1 MDGKRPAI
9 DDTSCGYPGTI
20 KRQRTLLDN
29 WDSETQRPIDDI
41 PPEYHRYTIAWI
53 CALPTELVAAEAM
66 LDEKHGVFP
75 SYASY
80 GNTYTVDTNTY
91 TLGSIGGHNV
101 VITCLPAD
109 QYGTNN
115 AANVV
120 TNLIRTFP
128 STRLALMVGI
138 GGGVPSSAR
147 DIRLGDVVVGTRTM
161 QYDLGKIVAGAEIQR
176 TAIARTLHHSF
187 GKVITVL
194 RAKHDR
200 ESSHISLILKEK
212 FQKLPH
218 YGRPIDPDRLF
229 LSTYDHPESVASC
242 DDCDE
247 TKRMPRRA
255 RSDNDPAIH
264 YGAIASGNQVMKNAT
279 ERDIAARTLDV
290 VCFEME
296 AAGIMDILPC
306 LPIRGICDYADSH
319 KNKAWQ
325 RYAAAVAAAYAREL
339 LSVLPSTD
347 SGTRAV
353 SPLLDQ
359 HEKQTQLMEF
369 LRFDQMDSRRLTVKR
384 AHNKTCAWFIKHPD
398 YCAWL
403 NEEKLK
409 LHHGFLW
416 LRGKPGAGKSTIM
429 KFALSKMQK
438 DPHWSPLVISFF
450 FNARGEYLERS
461 IEGMYRSLLFQLFQG
476 YPQLRSVLCDLCST
490 QQENEGCPS
499 LDTLK
504 DLFSKAVLGVGQL
517 RLTCFIDA
525 LDECDEQQ
533 VTDMV
538 REFEDLAEEA
548 SAEEIAFRICFSSR
562 HYPYIVVKVGIS
574 MILENQEGHAQDME
588 NYVKSC
594 LRIDDPTL
602 VEYLQPEL
610 LKKAKGVFLWLILVV
625 DMLNTEYSQGGLALK
640 KRLVELPS
648 DLGALFKDILTRDS
662 KDMERLFLCVIW
674 ILCAK
679 RPLRPLELFHA
690 LWSGLSQCG
699 LVDEDPPAVTS
710 PKDKVCAKRCVISAS
725 KGLAEITNSTQP
737 TVQFIHES
745 VKDYLVKAG
754 GLTELWPDLGFD
766 WELLGHE
773 KLKLCCSAYIKHHFG
788 VAFRRPYNVHKET
801 KLPFMEYAAQHV
813 LPHADAAAAGISQR
827 QFLSEFPVQKWIS
840 IFNLFEQYKIRHYTP
855 QASLYYICSEM
866 DCSRLIPMI
875 QGGDWRRR
883 SEDRYNYPLFA
894 ALAQGN
900 SKSVAALLGT
910 SSVIYNGTNI
920 IEGLTRRRDFSDFKQ
935 RTPLSW
941 AAQNGRL
948 GMVELLLRAG
958 YNVSECDHGGLTPL
972 HRAAEQ
978 GHEAIVKILIET
990 GASVNVETMN
1000 KGLRTPLS
1008 YAAMH
1013 GREAI
1018 VKLLLQN
1025 KANVNARRENSSTV
1039 LYEAS
1044 KVGRYTVDPSEAIV
1058 KLLIENGAD
1067 VNSKHMNGD
1076 APLHSASGAG
1086 DVRIT
1091 RLLVENGA
1099 DVNAVNGGTMTAL
1112 HHACIRTRIE
1122 GDTSVKARS
1131 RPLGLIPVDMNGG
1144 LDTVLTKVDQ
1154 VITKLLVDDEPK
1166 ANHNTHGGNAA
1177 FKLVPSFSYEE
1188 IIRLLVENGAYR
1200 KPRDRRQGVPAEP
1213 WVMGPH
1219 YATAKFLLDS
1229 QANLNVLNVNG
1240 NTPLAFAVFGRDR
1253 KILQLLLEHGA
1264 KVDLS
1269 GGSITP
1275 LIYAIR
1281 LRKEDMVVDLVKHGA
1296 DVKFSDYTGMTPLT
1310 VAKEVGCSVWLIRL
1324 LERLSGI

>member
-9 DDTSCGYPGTI
+9 DDTRCGYPGTI
-20 KRQRTLLDN
+20 KRQRTAPDN
-29 WDSETQRPIDDI
+29 WDGETQRPVDDI
-41 PPEYHRYTIAWI
+41 PPEYHCYTIAWI

-66 LDEKHGVFP
+66 LDEKHDVFP

-80 GNTYTVDTNTY
+80 GNTYTADTNAY
-91 TLGSIGGHNV
+91 KLGSIEGHNV

-187 GKVITVL
+187 GKVITFL

-200 ESSHISLILKEK
+200 EPSHIPSILKEK

-218 YGRPIDPDRLF
+218 YGRPTDPDRLF

-255 RSDNDPAIH
+255 RPDNDPAIH

-339 LSVLPSTD
+339 LSILPLTD

-353 SPLLDQ
+353 SRFSPPQVLLDQ
-359 HEKQTQLMEF
+359 HEKQIQLMES
-369 LRFDQMDSRRLTVKR
+369 LKFDQMDSRRLTVKR

-403 NEEKLK
+403 NDEKLK

-429 KFALSKMQK
+429 KFAFSRMQK
-438 DPHWSPLVISFF
+438 DPHWSPLIISFF

-504 DLFSKAVLGVGQL
+504 DVFSEAVLGLGQL

-548 SAEEIAFRICFSSR
+548 SAEGIAFRICFSSR
-562 HYPYIVVKVGIS
+562 HYPYIVIKRGAT
-574 MILENQEGHAQDME
+574 MTLENQPGHTRDME
-588 NYVKSC
+588 NYVKSR
-594 LRIDDPTL
+594 LRFNNPTL
-602 VEYLQPEL
+602 VEDLQSEL
-610 LKKAKGVFLWLILVV
+610 LEKAAGVFLWLILVV
-625 DMLNTEYSQGGLALK
+625 DILNTEYSQGGLALK
-640 KRLVELPS
+640 KRLVEIPS
-648 DLGALFKDILTRDS
+648 DLGALFKNILTRDS
-662 KDMERLFLCVIW
+662 KNMEHLFLCVIW

-679 RPLRPLELFHA
+679 RPLRPKEFYHA
-690 LWSGLSQCG
+690 LWSGLSQSG
-699 LVDEDPPAVTS
+699 HVDPNPPAVTGPDAEDS
-710 PKDKVCAKRCVISAS
+710 AMRCVIGFS
-725 KGLAEITNSTQP
+725 KGLAEITKSTQP

-745 VKDYLVKAG
+745 VRDYLLKGG
-754 GLTELWPDLGFD
+754 GLAELWPDLGFD
-766 WELLGHE
+766 WELLSHE
-773 KLKLCCSAYIKHHFG
+773 KLKLCCSAYIHHLLKSEYGSEECDTMHFRFMG
-788 VAFRRPYNVHKET
+788 NTSHEVAQF
-801 KLPFMEYAAQHV
+801 PFLEYASQQV
-813 LPHADAAAAGISQR
+813 LFHADAAAAGISQH
-827 QFLSEFPVQKWIS
+827 QFLSQFPLKAWIS
-840 IFNLFEQYKIRHYTP
+840 ISNLFRKYKLTHYTP
-855 QASLYYICSEM
+855 QASLHYICSDM
-866 DCSRLIPMI
+866 DCSKLIPMI

-883 SEDRYNYPLFA
+883 SEDPYNYPLFA
-894 ALAQGN
+894 ALARGN
-900 SKSVAALLGT
+900 SKSVAALLGLP
-910 SSVIYNGTNI
+910 SVIFNGTNI
-920 IEGLTRRRDFSDFKQ
+920 MEGLTRRRDFSDWPR

-941 AAQNGRL
+941 AAQNGRH
-948 GMVELLLRAG
+948 GIVTLLLEASHDANEHDYAG
-958 YNVSECDHGGLTPL
+958 FTPL

-978 GHEAIVKILIET
+978 GHEAVVKILIEN
-990 GASVNVETMN
+990 GANVDTPDKHM
-1000 KGLRTPLS
+1000 RTPLFL
-1008 YAAMH
+1008 AVINGQEAM
-1013 GREAI
+1013 
-1018 VKLLLQN
+1018 VKVLVEN
-1025 KANVNARRENSSTV
+1025 HADANGSSERTFSTP

-1044 KVGRYTVDPSEAIV
+1044 ILCYKSEASEAIA
-1058 KLLIENGAD
+1058 KLLIEHGGNINFRLNNGNTALHTA
-1067 VNSKHMNGD
+1067 SKACN
-1076 APLHSASGAG
+1076 A
-1086 DVRIT
+1086 
-1091 RLLVENGA
+1091 RLTKFLIENGA
-1099 DVNAVNGGTMTAL
+1099 DVNAVNRNNRTAL
-1112 HHACIRTRIE
+1112 HYVCKRTVIE
-1122 GDTSVKARS
+1122 DYLNEERDP
-1131 RPLGLIPVDMNGG
+1131 RGLIILGEHGG
-1144 LDTVLTKVDQ
+1144 LDIALQKIDQ
-1154 VITKLLVDDEPK
+1154 VITKLLIDGEPK
-1166 ANHNTHGGNAA
+1166 ASSGTHTGKTG
-1177 FKLVPSFSYEE
+1177 FKLAPSFSYEE
-1188 IIRLLVENGAYR
+1188 MVRLLIENKAYVEAANDGRAAHLSDKQEHGR
-1200 KPRDRRQGVPAEP
+1200 
-1213 WVMGPH
+1213 H
-1219 YATAKFLLDS
+1219 ATAKVLIDSGAALDTS
-1229 QANLNVLNVNG
+1229 DCLAE
-1240 NTPLAFAVFGRDR
+1240 TPLISAVSTRNR
-1253 KILQLLLEHGA
+1253 KVLQLLLEN
-1264 KVDLS
+1264 
-1269 GGSITP
+1269 
-1275 LIYAIR
+1275 
-1281 LRKEDMVVDLVKHGA
+1281 GA
-1296 DVKFSDYTGMTPLT
+1296 DVDLTGDRYTSTPLT
-1310 VAKEVGCSVWLIRL
+1310 VAICIGREDIAVDLIKHRANASRKAQRYL
-1324 LERLSGI
+1324 RDF